1 MREMPQELISSERIK
16 QRVRELGE
24 EITSDYAGSDLVM
37 VGILKGAFV
46 VMADLVRSV
55 ELPARIDFMA
65 VSSYGMDTKSTGV
78 VSIVKDLDL
87 DIRGRDLLV
96 VEDIVDSGLTL
107 DFLLRSL
114 KAREPASLSL
124 FALLDKV
131 EARKVPVEIKYRGFE
146 VPNRFIVGY
155 GLDYA
160 EKYRELPYIG
170 VLEEQ
175 KG

>member
-1 MREMPQELISSERIK
+1 MPAKPRTLISREEIER
-16 QRVRELGE
+16 RVRELGE
-24 EITSDYAGSDLVM
+24 EITGDYQGRELVM

-46 VMADLVRSV
+46 VMADLVRCV
-55 ELPARIDFMA
+55 DLPARIDFMA
-65 VSSYGMDTKSTGV
+65 VSSYGMDTRSSGE

-114 KAREPASLSL
+114 KAREPASLAL

-131 EARKVPVEIKYRGFE
+131 EARKVPVEIRYRGFE
-146 VPNRFIVGY
+146 VPDRFIVGY
-155 GLDYA
+155 GLDCA
-160 EKYRELPYIG
+160 ERYRELPYIG
-170 VLEEQ
+170 VLEE
-175 KG
+175 GEA